1 MTVKFLE
8 RTCGELDYYNWYA
21 VDGVTYGV
29 IYDASSH
36 CIEPNSLMDEQGGPM
51 DFSYHSY
58 HPGAREIFEKIVE
71 FTTRETERE
80 IMLMN
85 PSTGSVGS
93 ISDWAAEG
101 FGLDDGLIAVVQDS
115 DGDWIEDK

>member
-1 MTVKFLE
+1 MAVKFLE

-29 IYDASSH
+29 IYDANSH
-36 CIEPNSLMDEQGGPM
+36 CIKFDSLMDEEGGSIE
-51 DFSYHSY
+51 FSYH
-58 HPGAREIFEKIVE
+58 PDARGIFEKIVE
-71 FTTRETERE
+71 FNARETEGDW

-93 ISDWAAEG
+93 ISDWLMVVTV
-101 FGLDDGLIAVVQDS
+101 LDRR
-115 DGDWIEDK
+115 